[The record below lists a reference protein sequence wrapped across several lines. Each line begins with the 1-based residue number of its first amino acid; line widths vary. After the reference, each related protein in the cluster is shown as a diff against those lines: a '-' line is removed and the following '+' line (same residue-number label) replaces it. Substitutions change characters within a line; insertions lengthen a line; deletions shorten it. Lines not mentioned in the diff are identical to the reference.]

1 MSNRYDP
8 DNRFMSGF
16 TKVVDT
22 LVLSIL
28 WLVCSLPVFTLGA
41 ASAAVYYAFHKTIRQ
56 DRSYPV
62 KEFFKAFRS
71 NFKQATAAWMIL
83 FAFIAAS
90 VFACFCL
97 LKLWQSLPAA
107 GVLLAMGTVMILF
120 AVVWCI
126 YIFPYLSRF
135 ENTLLN
141 AAKNSA
147 ILAISNLLWS
157 VLLLIM
163 LAAAVLLTLWKPA
176 MLAPAAALFI
186 WGQNLILERIFRR
199 LMNHE
204 ELLSER
210 EADGV

>member
-1 MSNRYDP
+1 MSNSYDP

-83 FAFIAAS
+83 FAFIATS

-107 GVLLAMGTVMILF
+107 GVLLAMGNVMILF

-135 ENTLLN
+135 KNTLLN

-199 LMNHE
+199 LMTHE
-204 ELLSER
+204 ALLSEM

>member
-1 MSNRYDP
+1 MSNSYDP

-71 NFKQATAAWMIL
+71 NFKQATVAWMTL
-83 FAFIAAS
+83 FAFIATS

-120 AVVWCI
+120 AVIWCM

-135 ENTLLN
+135 KNTLLN

-157 VLLLIM
+157 VLLLVM

-176 MLAPAAALFI
+176 MLALAVALFI

-199 LMNHE
+199 LMTHD